1 MKIFRTPLSL
11 LLALTLPGTLY
22 AQSELTDGL
31 IAHLPLDGDIV
42 DVVSGAKPTVLE
54 GTGRVEGKIGG
65 AIQFDAKSYVQLPI
79 DISPQAVPELTI
91 TMWVRPDPLPDDP
104 ELAFN
109 SLGYLLSDGDGL
121 IMITNQQKP
130 IPYFEAYSTGTAV
143 HGSNNPGMRG
153 GWQLL
158 AITRTIE
165 DRTTDD
171 GEMLPHTVLTLYS
184 NGRVSEAARIHKD
197 ISILPYISLG
207 RKSKGHSYV
216 YRGAIDDIRVYARAM
231 TPDEIRASA
240 MPSSDVPIAG
250 TRAGDM
256 LEGTG
261 PPPMPYGGPMD
272 IGIDATSLTPG
283 ADEADGASASD
294 IVPGSDSSSMDE
306 PPERFGQPPS
316 AETLAERFADS
327 GSQQDA
333 INDIAIDNSTLGG
346 NVSGPSIDA
355 GAIDQGTEFEA
366 PPIVT
371 DERADATPVAGAG
384 AIGASDPAF
393 EAPVQGADDAQ
404 DLVASAEGQDLLQ
417 SADWR
422 IEGMV
427 PNSADKAPLYPG
439 DEVTV
444 KIRISKDDPA
454 NKIPSVR
461 LVADAGPG
469 VPNPTYDLTINTAAA
484 KPTDE
489 REVPITLPV
498 PANLEFADGA
508 TQTYWRPRIWL
519 NAADGLPLIDS
530 TSDNHTR
537 DLLIPVENPEVS
549 AECGERIQNS
559 DGTYTTTQCL
569 ISQAPPQA
577 LNSWS
582 STDEDVK
589 DCRSSA
595 EFMGDL
601 WQGMDSVLL
610 VACAS
615 AATVYEQNTT
625 IGEKFRKCTSANEAI
640 TPFATFTYG
649 QSVTRA
655 VQYFNRL
662 ANNSWATLGPRDLT
676 FGQQLS
682 GTVVFP
688 GNRKFVSVVPS
699 RSDAVALSINEL
711 DGKARVEVA
720 VCRRDESGRFS
731 RLVAPTTFNYNEV
744 SSNRAQNETFVIG
757 GVRDKFL
764 AVVLTS
770 RYNDAIA
777 RTNVAPKFEYT
788 LSLEEM
794 TH

>member
-1 MKIFRTPLSL
+1 
-11 LLALTLPGTLY
+11 
-22 AQSELTDGL
+22 
-31 IAHLPLDGDIV
+31 
-42 DVVSGAKPTVLE
+42 
-54 GTGRVEGKIGG
+54 
-65 AIQFDAKSYVQLPI
+65 
-79 DISPQAVPELTI
+79 
-91 TMWVRPDPLPDDP
+91 
-104 ELAFN
+104 
-109 SLGYLLSDGDGL
+109 
-121 IMITNQQKP
+121 
-130 IPYFEAYSTGTAV
+130 
-143 HGSNNPGMRG
+143 
-153 GWQLL
+153 
-158 AITRTIE
+158 
-165 DRTTDD
+165 
-171 GEMLPHTVLTLYS
+171 
-184 NGRVSEAARIHKD
+184 
-197 ISILPYISLG
+197 
-207 RKSKGHSYV
+207 
-216 YRGAIDDIRVYARAM
+216 
-231 TPDEIRASA
+231 
-240 MPSSDVPIAG
+240 
-250 TRAGDM
+250 
-256 LEGTG
+256 
-261 PPPMPYGGPMD
+261 MPYGGPMD

-283 ADEADGASASD
+283 ADEGDGASASD
-294 IVPGSDSSSMDE
+294 IVLGSDSSSMDE

-404 DLVASAEGQDLLQ
+404 DLIASEEGQDLLQ

-461 LVADAGPG
+461 LVADVGPG

-498 PANLEFADGA
+498 PTNLEFADGA

-582 STDEDVK
+582 STDEDVV

-720 VCRRDESGRFS
+720 VCRRDETGRFS
-731 RLVAPTTFNYNEV
+731 RLVAPITFNYNEV

-777 RTNVAPKFEYT
+777 PTNVAPKFEYT